1 MKNVVSLNTQ
11 KGFTAGELVI
21 TLLIIGILSAGV
33 FLVSQGLFGQATS
46 KVQADFEISCVNNM
60 KRVYGNNPNYTGLS
74 ETEVAQGKLCPEA
87 MVNAAG
93 DGLVNQWGGTVTV
106 APLDATANVDKV
118 SFETNDVDGG
128 ACSNYVSAIAM
139 MARGVAVDG
148 GSGYTW
154 VKDYDAFDG
163 TVINDLQEASMLAA
177 CSSGSTNTV
186 SIKTYY
192 R

>member
-1 MKNVVSLNTQ
+1 MKNMQSIKKQ
-11 KGFTAGELVI
+11 QGFTAGELVI
-21 TLLIIGILSAGV
+21 TILIIGVLSAGV
-33 FLVSQGLFGQATS
+33 FLVSQGLFGQATA

-60 KRVYGNNPNYTGLS
+60 KKVYGNNPNYNGLT
-74 ETEVAQGKLCPEA
+74 ETLVAEGKLCPEA

-128 ACSNYVSAIAM
+128 SCSNYVSAIAQ
-139 MARGVAVDG
+139 MARGVAVDS
-148 GSGYTW
+148 GSGFTW

-163 TVINDLQEASMLAA
+163 TAINELQEAGMLAA
-177 CSSGSTNTV
+177 CNGGTNMV
-186 SIKTYY
+186 NIKTYY